1 MATKTMKPEKA
12 RFDARLTKEQKE
24 FFERA
29 AVIGGYRSLSD
40 FVISIVEE
48 RAVQIINKADSI
60 IASQK
65 DAEIFF
71 DAIINPGQPNDALKS
86 ALEEYNKFLAE

>member
-1 MATKTMKPEKA
+1 MKPEKA